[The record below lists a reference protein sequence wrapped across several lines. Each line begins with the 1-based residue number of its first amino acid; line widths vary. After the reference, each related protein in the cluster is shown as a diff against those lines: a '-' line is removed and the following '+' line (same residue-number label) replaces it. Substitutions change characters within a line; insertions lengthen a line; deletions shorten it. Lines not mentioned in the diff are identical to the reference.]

1 MVKQIKPLNIK
12 KTETPKNM
20 TKLATTPRLYTEVE
34 MASHPGL
41 RFKETWTI
49 VSKDGL
55 YVHSYLQNN
64 KIAEYS
70 SDEKKADVFTTY
82 EDALTR
88 LRTLDMI
95 SRTKHTLRRFMI
107 ENTNP

>member
-1 MVKQIKPLNIK
+1 MKPLNIK
-12 KTETPKNM
+12 KTETLKNM

-70 SDEKKADVFTTY
+70 SDEKK
-82 EDALTR
+82 
-88 LRTLDMI
+88 
-95 SRTKHTLRRFMI
+95 SGRFY
-107 ENTNP
+107 NVRGCFNKTQDTGYDKPH